1 MFRVILFKQWR
12 LTGGRLRLPGLS
24 IQGGGIVQGGGS
36 GSSIAGTLY
45 FACLQQFIAFAFKC
59 GSGSGF
65 ACL

>member
-12 LTGGRLRLPGLS
+12 LTGGRLRLWCS
-24 IQGGGIVQGGGS
+24 V
-36 GSSIAGTLY
+36 AGTLY
-45 FACLQQFIAFAFKC
+45 FASPQQFIAFAFNC